1 MFAGSVAAQ
10 QTQGTTREQSSQI
23 RQDGAASSQAG
34 QSDRSSVQQ
43 TEQSTLQGR
52 GGAERSQRYTANF
65 RGESAA
71 AGGANKQVEQFVAG
85 CLLAKNQAE
94 IKLSKLAEQQS
105 QNPQVKELAQMMIR
119 DHQQLVDKLQQHVGT
134 QTGAARAGGTA
145 ESTRLSAQSRD
156 TADRSATTGETDP
169 LSDRSE
175 AGTPD
180 ATTRG
185 IGTETTTGRSL
196 AGTPGGESANAGIQ
210 QLTQI
215 EKQIVDRQTE
225 AARQE
230 LEQKEGAEFD
240 KCFVGMVI
248 GAHVNQNAAL
258 EVLGQQNLGQVS
270 QLAQEAQP
278 KVQQHLDHAKQ
289 LMKQLEGQTA
299 STGNRAARETSER
312 QR

>member
-10 QTQGTTREQSSQI
+10 QSQGTTREQSSQI
-23 RQDGAASSQAG
+23 QQDAAASAQAG
-34 QSDRSSVQQ
+34 QSDRSSAQQ
-43 TEQSTLQGR
+43 
-52 GGAERSQRYTANF
+52 AERSSAQRRGSAERGQQYTANF
-65 RGESAA
+65 RGEAG
-71 AGGANKQVEQFVAG
+71 AGGANKQVEQFIAG

-94 IKLSKLAEQQS
+94 IKLAQLAEQQS
-105 QNPQVKELAQMMIR
+105 QNPQVKELAQMMVR
-119 DHQQLVDKLQQHVGT
+119 DHQQIVDKLQQVAST
-134 QTGAARAGGTA
+134 QTGSSRTSDSAAGGTA
-145 ESTRLSAQSRD
+145 ASTRLGAESRD
-156 TADRSATTGETDP
+156 AADRSATTGETDP
-169 LSDRSE
+169 LSDRTA
-175 AGTPD
+175 AGT
-180 ATTRG
+180 T
-185 IGTETTTGRSL
+185 
-196 AGTPGGESANAGIQ
+196 GGESANAGIQ

-270 QLAQEAQP
+270 QLAQQAQP
-278 KVQQHLDHAKQ
+278 KVQQHLEHAKQ
-289 LMKQLEGQTA
+289 LMKQLEGQSA
-299 STGNRAARETSER
+299 ATGNRAARQPTDR